1 MKFSDLPIPFTRS
14 IPEFTPR
21 KVLGGRNPAFTEAQN
36 EVLDAIEVLEQK
48 SNWGCNAAASA
59 WNFCLIL
66 AIMFLGVDGVRI
78 VRWAQSV
85 IGAPQAM
92 SQPYEHRHE
101 ETRPLSEP
109 MSSQNPSPKP

>member
-92 SQPYEHRHE
+92 SQPYEHHRE
-101 ETRPLSEP
+101 QEQPSSAP
-109 MSSQNPSPKP
+109 SSQNPSPKP